1 MTAEVLSGT
10 VTGTYNGTP
19 IKVSALDPAYAT
31 LDQLQIFLDSINQE
45 LPVDCMLD
53 KIETASDYKYFEYM
67 WESMLVK
74 NLEPVLQSMFSLGIE
89 EGSLHFSSEEI
100 PERLRFLWSLVDYL
114 WQVPEE
120 MSLDDISDEEMDIRY
135 KIVSS
140 QLDTLLGIEA
150 GLLRLSMP

>member
-1 MTAEVLSGT
+1 
-10 VTGTYNGTP
+10 
-19 IKVSALDPAYAT
+19 
-31 LDQLQIFLDSINQE
+31 
-45 LPVDCMLD
+45 MLD

-89 EGSLHFSSEEI
+89 EGALHFSSEEI